1 MSPTATAT
9 VTIEPELQRRG
20 DPQTI
25 FGLIFSFAL
34 AGFGLFGLACQ
45 VRELLRAR
53 ASIGWPAGE
62 ALITDAQVRAHRGR
76 RTSYKPEIAYRY
88 NHRGT
93 EYTGRRLTFG
103 DLLTSRTEAESLVER
118 FAVGTRWEVRIC
130 EARPQLSVLHPGV
143 TSRLWYSLAF
153 FVVFSIAS
161 VGFLIHAVATLR

>member
-1 MSPTATAT
+1 MTAT
-9 VTIEPELQRRG
+9 LNL
-20 DPQTI
+20 I
-25 FGLIFSFAL
+25 FGFAL
-34 AGFGLFGLACQ
+34 AGFGLFGLAYQ

-62 ALITDAQVRAHRGR
+62 ALITDARVRVRRGR
-76 RTSYKPEIAYRY
+76 HTSYEPEIAYRY

-103 DLLTSRTEAESLVER
+103 SLTTSRTEAESLVER

-143 TSRLWYSLAF
+143 TSRLWYSLVF
-153 FVVFSIAS
+153 FVVFPIGS
-161 VGFLIHAVATLR
+161 VGILISVVATLR

>member
-1 MSPTATAT
+1 MMAT
-9 VTIEPELQRRG
+9 LN
-20 DPQTI
+20 
-25 FGLIFSFAL
+25 LIFVFAF
-34 AGFGLFGLACQ
+34 AGFALFGLAYE

-53 ASIGWPAGE
+53 ASIGWLAGE
-62 ALITDAQVRAHRGR
+62 ALITDARVRAHRGR
-76 RTSYKPEIAYRY
+76 RTIYNPEITYRY

-103 DLLTSRTEAESLVER
+103 SLITSDTEAESLVER

-153 FVVFSIAS
+153 FAVLSIVS
-161 VGFLIHAVATLR
+161 VHFLISAVATLR

>member
-1 MSPTATAT
+1 MTAT
-9 VTIEPELQRRG
+9 LN
-20 DPQTI
+20 
-25 FGLIFSFAL
+25 LIIGFWL
-34 AGFGLFGLACQ
+34 AGFGLFGLAYQ

-62 ALITDAQVRAHRGR
+62 ALITDARVRVRRGR
-76 RTSYKPEIAYRY
+76 HTSYNPEITYRY

-103 DLLTSRTEAESLVER
+103 DLITSRTEAESLVER

-143 TSRLWYSLAF
+143 TSRLWLSLARLG
-153 FVVFSIAS
+153 VFSIAS